1 MSQDHRHKLDKVKER
16 IQDLQAGSVR
26 AFGQDAGI
34 WGRQEEII
42 ELLSTV
48 AENLSDVSEVRGQE
62 HIQIIQQVATI
73 ESNIDHIKR
82 DVGLLC
88 KLVRDGNGQPS
99 IIQRLANLETV
110 VHNQTRDIEQIGQH
124 ANSIMAARMLTKSQ
138 IITGLTGMVITALL
152 SSLALFAT
160 LLKP

>member
-1 MSQDHRHKLDKVKER
+1 MSHDHRNQLDKVKER
-16 IQDLQAGSVR
+16 IQTLQSTAGKTAGHEV
-26 AFGQDAGI
+26 GI

-42 ELLSTV
+42 ELLATV
-48 AENLSDVSEVRGQE
+48 AENLSDVSEIRGQE
-62 HIQIIQQVATI
+62 HIQIIQRIATI
-73 ESNIDHIKR
+73 ESNIAHVR
-82 DVGLLC
+82 QDVGLLC

-110 VHNQTRDIEQIGQH
+110 VNNQTRDIEQIGQH

-138 IITGLTGMVITALL
+138 IVTGLTGMVITALL

>member
-1 MSQDHRHKLDKVKER
+1 
-16 IQDLQAGSVR
+16 
-26 AFGQDAGI
+26 
-34 WGRQEEII
+34 
-42 ELLSTV
+42 V
-48 AENLSDVSEVRGQE
+48 AENLSDVSEIRGQE